1 MAKKFQGNWAII
13 QEKIATK
20 TFQKQ
25 PNLVTLLP
33 DVVGVSRLMQCADE
47 AVANAEPLEVDVHHL
62 IRVVLPVLQVGVGQG
77 EDVGP
82 AVGFP
87 KSVKLTIAKILE
99 NKSSLCGADL
109 KNYLA

>member
-1 MAKKFQGNWAII
+1 MY
-13 QEKIATK
+13 
-20 TFQKQ
+20 
-25 PNLVTLLP
+25 
-33 DVVGVSRLMQCADE
+33 CADE